1 VKLLVVL
8 AMTFVALTI
17 LTSRVATEQIS
28 FQTPAP
34 TSAYAAGDVRMA
46 MLETTTR
53 GAPGR

>member
-1 VKLLVVL
+1 MKLLVVL

-34 TSAYAAGDVRMA
+34 TPAYAAGDVRMA
-46 MLETTTR
+46 MVERLAVHR
-53 GAPGR
+53 PVR